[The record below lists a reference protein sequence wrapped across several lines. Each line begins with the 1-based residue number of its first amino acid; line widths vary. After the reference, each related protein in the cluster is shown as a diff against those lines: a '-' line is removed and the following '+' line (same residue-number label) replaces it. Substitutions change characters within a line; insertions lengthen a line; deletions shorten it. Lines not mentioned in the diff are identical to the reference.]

1 MLQQRRPVGL
11 AAVWLALWLAI
22 MLVAACSAGVSGL
35 LDSFAPAPT
44 EIQAYPTKRP
54 TPVPTVDP
62 CARLAG
68 RPAECPPLADYT
80 PQNPECSP
88 WKDYGI
94 IEIYSLPDIDQARAC
109 WLGEN
114 YPQWAFQHLEG
125 CQRCQDFA
133 YHEQHGEFAPVGSY
147 YKDGKVYK
155 NATAYF
161 RNFRHLRALL
171 DSYVALVEECTV
183 RERRGRTRVPGF
195 QDPSRSI
202 CIDKFRRGHLR

>member
-1 MLQQRRPVGL
+1 MQNKRQVMEVAIVMLTALLGL
-11 AAVWLALWLAI
+11 CLASACTIGTWNAA
-22 MLVAACSAGVSGL
+22 
-35 LDSFAPAPT
+35 APT
-44 EIQAYPTKRP
+44 PTKYTPRA

-94 IEIYSLPDIDQARAC
+94 IHINLLPDIDQARAC

-114 YPQWAFQHLEG
+114 YPRWALQHLEG
-125 CQRCQDFA
+125 CQPCQRRFYRA
-133 YHEQHGEFAPVGSY
+133 QHGEAAPVGSY

-161 RNFRHLRALL
+161 HNFRHVRTLL

-183 RERRGRTRVPGF
+183 RERRGRTRIPGW
-195 QDPSRSI
+195 
-202 CIDKFRRGHLR
+202 

>member
-161 RNFRHLRALL
+161 RNFATCEPCWTATLRWWRNVPSGNAAAEPGSRDFRILLAPYALINSVG
-171 DSYVALVEECTV
+171 DT
-183 RERRGRTRVPGF
+183 
-195 QDPSRSI
+195 
-202 CIDKFRRGHLR
+202 